1 MYAFPLAPDSS
12 CTYCTYTGEDAEHWR
27 APIEVKFEIPYFTVS
42 GLQVGD
48 VGCII

>member
-42 GLQVGD
+42 GLQVGG
-48 VGCII
+48 VGCIN